1 MSKIEKNVQTFNSA
15 QFGELRTLVSS
26 DGRVWFC
33 LNDVAKSLELANPR
47 NLVQRL
53 KERGVHTMDVSTPVV
68 SHGVDT
74 GKTKMVAMTF
84 IDEPNLYRCVFQ
96 SRKAEAEKFQ
106 DWVFEEV
113 LPTIRRTG
121 GYGAG
126 LASDREVIRAAARI
140 AGGQAALSR
149 FLGIGESTISE
160 VVNGCGRPSGD
171 MVHFVVE
178 TCRRIVALGATDG
191 VQVCRPESICR
202 LPRYRMRN
210 RLTPNRMIHLL
221 TLAHRIEDETLR
233 LELVRKLTEG
243 GAR

>member
-1 MSKIEKNVQTFNSA
+1 MFNTQNQQATSLQEFQNS
-15 QFGELRTLVSS
+15 QFGTVRTVQV
-26 DGRVWFC
+26 DNQPYFVGR
-33 LNDVAKSLELANPR
+33 DVAIALGYAKPENALSQHVDNEDTLKQGIPDR
-47 NLVQRL
+47 QGFIQKTILVN
-53 KERGVHTMDVSTPVV
+53 ESG
-68 SHGVDT
+68 
-74 GKTKMVAMTF
+74 
-84 IDEPNLYRCVFQ
+84 LYALVFGSKLPSAKQ
-96 SRKAEAEKFQ
+96 FKR
-106 DWVFEEV
+106 WVTSEV

-126 LASDREVIRAAARI
+126 VASDREVIRAAARI

-171 MVHFVVE
+171 MVRFVVE
-178 TCRRIVALGATDG
+178 ACRRIVALGATDG

-202 LPRYRMRN
+202 LPRYRMN

-221 TLAHRIEDETLR
+221 TLAHRIEDEHLR
-233 LELVRKLTEG
+233 LELVRELTEG